1 MRCRGGVSGPY
12 QGATSARIKPA
23 TKPRRQRKTL
33 RRTNNVWP
41 LRRKGPDE
49 KILYAPDTNVLMN
62 NPYALFQFE
71 EHDVYIPLQVLLEL
85 DKAKKGTT
93 EASQNARET
102 IRLLVDLTNGVS
114 KEGIKEGIPLVPPA
128 DIQNGKKHTGK
139 LFFQMIDGINGLDRG
154 HPDQRIIAECL
165 NRMSTLTDTEKNG
178 AGKEDKVIFVSN
190 DGVARI
196 LGLLAGIDTEEYL
209 TDEIV
214 EDTSLL
220 HSGVHE
226 LNKAFWDGQGDALQ
240 SKPQGAKTVYAGI
253 EGAELKDVR
262 PNEMLQIDD
271 GSEGGLSLIVRSKQK
286 VAVVQAETVYNF
298 FHHDVYGINARNRR
312 QNHALNLAMDPSID
326 LCVFLGK
333 AGSGKTLL
341 ALAAGLEQTM
351 EPERR
356 YFKDSD
362 HRYLKVVATREL
374 ASLGKESGFLPGT
387 EFDKLGPWMG
397 AFSDN
402 LEVLI
407 RDKGKSHEEKV
418 MTNEVMDRYLEIRS
432 MNFMQGRTFQ
442 KRYFIIDECQNLT
455 RLQLR
460 ALITRAGSGTKVICL
475 GNLRQIVVP
484 WLSPTSCGLA
494 HLAVAARE
502 WNHAGVVIFDDVERG
517 RLAKWAEE
525 TL

>member
-1 MRCRGGVSGPY
+1 MSSDRNAGTMRCRGGVGRAY
-12 QGATSARIKPA
+12 QGTTPVRVKTAKNTRRKKGA
-23 TKPRRQRKTL
+23 PRS
-33 RRTNNVWP
+33 NNVWP
-41 LRRKGPDE
+41 IRRKGPDE
-49 KILYAPDTNVLMN
+49 KILYTPDTNVLMN

-71 EHDVYIPLQVLLEL
+71 EHDVYITLQVLLEL

-102 IRLLVDLTNGVS
+102 IRLLVEFTNGVS
-114 KEGIKEGIPLVPPA
+114 KDGIAKGIPLVPPV
-128 DIQNGKKHTGK
+128 DIQNGKKHTGR
-139 LFFQMIDGINGLDRG
+139 LFFQMIDGINGLDQS

-165 NRMSTLTDTEKNG
+165 NRMNVDPKVTSIS
-178 AGKEDKVIFVSN
+178 GKEDKVIFVSN

-209 TDEIV
+209 TDEVV

-226 LNKAFWDGQGDALQ
+226 LSSTFWKGQGSTLEA
-240 SKPQGAKTVYAGI
+240 KRQGEKIVYTGI

-271 GSEGGLSLIVRSKQK
+271 GSKDGLSLIVRSKQR
-286 VAVVQAETVYNF
+286 VAMARAETVHNF
-298 FHHDVYGINARNRR
+298 FHKDVYGIHARNKR

-333 AGSGKTLL
+333 AGSGKTLI
-341 ALAAGLEQTM
+341 ALAAGLQQAM
-351 EPERR
+351 ESNPR
-356 YFKDSD
+356 YS
-362 HRYLKVVATREL
+362 KVVATREL

-387 EFDKLGPWMG
+387 EFEKIAPWMG
-397 AFSDN
+397 AFADN

-407 RDKGKSHEEKV
+407 KDKGHNSLERA
-418 MTNEVMDRYLEIRS
+418 MTAEVMDRYLEIRS

-460 ALITRAGSGTKVICL
+460 ALITRAGPGTKIVCL

-502 WNHAGVVIFDDVERG
+502 WSHAGVVILDDVERG